1 MSPIAEY
8 VYTVGNGSDAHKI
21 RGQLLSRK
29 LKNTTYKSQ
38 SHGSHRSS
46 ENVAIAAIVLA
57 AIAIIL
63 VAFLFFMYQ
72 TKNRTKAT
80 TVVKQKLSTED
91 ELQNRKAA
99 LGDDRMTSV

>member
-1 MSPIAEY
+1 MSPIEEY
-8 VYTVGNGSDAHKI
+8 VYTVGNGSYVHKI
-21 RGQLLSRK
+21 RGQLLSTK

-38 SHGSHRSS
+38 SHGSHGSS
-46 ENVAIAAIVLA
+46 ENVGIAAIVLA

-63 VAFLFFMYQ
+63 IAFLIFMYQ
-72 TKNRTKAT
+72 RKYRTKAT

-91 ELQNRKAA
+91 ELQNRKAT